1 MNLNDD
7 DEEDSFFTQHCFEL
21 AKLLR
26 TEQTEH
32 FLHLYDSLPSEWNG
46 ARLEEAKES
55 IRRLQ
60 ELDENEFDQLYE
72 RVSRQ
77 QQSNLSTNDM
87 SKQSPIVRNDDNH
100 TMDQT
105 ISSTS
110 RITSLAILQ
119 QKQHLERT
127 TANNLACDE
136 QHDLPS
142 KHSSNSSKNS
152 TRQLQSITNNNN
164 NSPDMISTNNQTHV
178 PVDSFVQLNLKP
190 SVEISLQ
197 DYKKARVLSP
207 TAKPRSINARTSLS
221 QSKDVHESHTNSNN
235 AMKKQ
240 KKSLANQYHEEAS
253 LDYFFK
259 KDEDDRQPSRSSS
272 SSSSS
277 TASIPM
283 SSKAKTDS
291 TQPQLLPRERTT
303 KSSSENS
310 GSARTGSASDSD
322 DERRSRLLKKTELF
336 SATKPTLLSTSKSFQ
351 NDAIPTI
358 MLNATNDHRP
368 AQHDRFSTLPAQDS
382 YELVHLT
389 SNPNNNNHSSN
400 DILSYTTQRPQANNL
415 LSSSQQNQNSE
426 HYDQYNA
433 NDSNSS
439 RKSTTRTSKKR
450 KQLQQQETIRT
461 ELIPGHRGDRD
472 VDELVMFIDG
482 NSSTKQR
489 QNSAS
494 LRSTDTNSNTTRR
507 KSRKSVKEAFVS
519 TTDETKASHV
529 DEHIQSISFV
539 DEDQSATTAEHSVNN
554 VTNEQN
560 TTGNSLPNEDEL
572 HSSPNATNGEI
583 SATEWLEP
591 VRSTTSVTDD
601 NDSLSLSTA
610 ALNNSINEIASEPFV
625 TVTHRR
631 RLTKERRQDSNPSS
645 SSSSRTSHLPSSST
659 NDKRRFMPQT
669 TLQNGTARSK
679 MRVNGPS
686 NVKSSNSPST
696 IEETAPSAPQ
706 SVFQT
711 STVPPASSS
720 AISNNVADQLSP
732 RLSSHSSSS
741 SITSSLKRPS
751 KPPPVVFF
759 NKSED
764 VQLNGVSFGFDIEN
778 PLVDKFVTETLS
790 SSSSLPPTPSSAPL
804 SAVDKEQETPSSTP
818 PIDPKTSSSRRS
830 YQQQRSNRGQVF
842 NSGSDFHSHQHNN
855 QNYPSQTTPL
865 TQSSYVDPLLFL
877 QYNQQRLISNY
888 SQPFPYM
895 SMARPPYISSQTQ
908 YYIIPTGYTTS
919 TTNDATT
926 ATGQDENTSND
937 DDNET
942 AQSSEHAQAPLL
954 FYTAI
959 SAPMYL
965 QPMKKGPSD
974 LEQPVPIPPMYA
986 PPYYYPTQTPHAAYF
1001 QPITPASLL
1010 IESKSQQDDS
1020 DNEDGYES
1028 STRLFHQSRQ
1038 QSSSHIMSNALQL
1051 VYSQERRNAPTDRFN
1066 LDQLTAYLAMKWT
1079 DAVGHYEQGKKPS
1092 TSLVTFCSY

>member
-7 DEEDSFFTQHCFEL
+7 DEEDSLFTQHCLEL

-55 IRRLQ
+55 IRQLQ

-87 SKQSPIVRNDDNH
+87 SKQSPVVRNDDNH
-100 TMDQT
+100 TTDQT

-164 NSPDMISTNNQTHV
+164 NSPDMISTNNRTHI

-190 SVEISLQ
+190 SMEISVQ
-197 DYKKARVLSP
+197 DYKKARVSSP
-207 TAKPRSINARTSLS
+207 TPKPRSINTRTTLS
-221 QSKDVHESHTNSNN
+221 QSNDVHESHTNLNN
-235 AMKKQ
+235 LMKKQ

-253 LDYFFK
+253 LDYFSR

-272 SSSSS
+272 SSS
-277 TASIPM
+277 TASISM

-291 TQPQLLPRERTT
+291 TQSQLLPRERTT

-322 DERRSRLLKKTELF
+322 DERRSRLSKKTELF
-336 SATKPTLLSTSKSFQ
+336 SATKPTLLSTTKSSQ

-358 MLNATNDHRP
+358 MLNSTNDHRP
-368 AQHDRFSTLPAQDS
+368 AQHDRVSTLPAQDS

-389 SNPNNNNHSSN
+389 SNPNSNNHSSN

-426 HYDQYNA
+426 HYDQYNT

-439 RKSTTRTSKKR
+439 RKSNTRTSKKR

-507 KSRKSVKEAFVS
+507 KSRKSVKEAFIS
-519 TTDETKASHV
+519 TTDETKESHI
-529 DEHIQSISFV
+529 DEHIQSISFT
-539 DEDQSATTAEHSVNN
+539 DEDQSATTVEHSVNN
-554 VTNEQN
+554 VINEQN
-560 TTGNSLPNEDEL
+560 TTEISLRNDDEF

-583 SATEWLEP
+583 SAPEWLEP
-591 VRSTTSVTDD
+591 VRSTSSVTDD
-601 NDSLSLSTA
+601 NDSLSLSTTT
-610 ALNNSINEIASEPFV
+610 LNNSISEIASEPFV

-659 NDKRRFMPQT
+659 NDKRRFTPQT
-669 TLQNGTARSK
+669 TQLNGTARSK
-679 MRVNGPS
+679 IRVNGPS

-696 IEETAPSAPQ
+696 IEETTSSAPQ
-706 SVFQT
+706 SISQT
-711 STVPPASSS
+711 STVPTASSS

-741 SITSSLKRPS
+741 SITSLLKRQS

-804 SAVDKEQETPSSTP
+804 SVVDKEQENPSSTP
-818 PIDPKTSSSRRS
+818 PTDPKTSSSRHS
-830 YQQQRSNRGQVF
+830 YQKQRSNRGQVF
-842 NSGSDFHSHQHNN
+842 DSGSDFHSHQHNN

-865 TQSSYVDPLLFL
+865 TQPSHIDPLLLL

-888 SQPFPYM
+888 SQSFAYM
-895 SMARPPYISSQTQ
+895 NVVPPPYLPSQTR
-908 YYIIPTGYTTS
+908 YILIPTGYTTS

-926 ATGQDENTSND
+926 ATDQDENTRND

-942 AQSSEHAQAPLL
+942 AQSSEHAQEPLL
-954 FYTAI
+954 VYTTI

-965 QPMKKGPSD
+965 QPMKKGPND

-1010 IESKSQQDDS
+1010 IESRSQQDDT
-1020 DNEDGYES
+1020 DNEDDYES